1 MSINNIT
8 MKVFVISSHP
18 YAFDA
23 MFALSDTISRQWTG
37 AGRVVFHHSGG
48 GINMAWALVEADDEG
63 YIRLKESGFDV
74 QSANK
79 RRSLNPSGESFIV
92 EEDAGLVC

>member
-8 MKVFVISSHP
+8 TKVFVISSHP

-23 MFALSDTISRQWTG
+23 MFDLSDTNARRWTG

-63 YIRLKESGFDV
+63 YIGLKQSGFNV

-79 RRSLNPSGESFIV
+79 RRSLNPSCESGVV